1 MWPASGTPSKQS
13 SLALLHPVRIIKG
26 FCKCRKMHCH
36 ADSHEHMEDLVRL
49 SPQIKPS
56 RSPRFR
62 YSSLPRTISTIPSSK
77 TLSPFQSTY
86 RIYHDS
92 TRIQKRR
99 GNISVR
105 SGFNVQL
112 AISIH
117 GISVEKG
124 RESGQSHEGEQKAS
138 QRSPG
143 RLPKPAHEEHG
154 HCYEYLRC
162 QIDLEK
168 ENTPHDQQPISQ
180 KKKKKSP

>member
-1 MWPASGTPSKQS
+1 M
-13 SLALLHPVRIIKG
+13 RIIKS
-26 FCKCRKMHCH
+26 FCKCRKMHRH
-36 ADSHEHMEDLVRL
+36 ADSHKHMEDLVRL
-49 SPQIKPS
+49 APQIKPS

-92 TRIQKRR
+92 TRIQKCR

-124 RESGQSHEGEQKAS
+124 REGGQSHKGEQRAS

-143 RLPKPAHEEHG
+143 RLPKAAHEEHG
-154 HCYEYLRC
+154 HRYEYLRC

-168 ENTPHDQQPISQ
+168 RTPLMINNRSR
-180 KKKKKSP
+180 KKKKKKDP